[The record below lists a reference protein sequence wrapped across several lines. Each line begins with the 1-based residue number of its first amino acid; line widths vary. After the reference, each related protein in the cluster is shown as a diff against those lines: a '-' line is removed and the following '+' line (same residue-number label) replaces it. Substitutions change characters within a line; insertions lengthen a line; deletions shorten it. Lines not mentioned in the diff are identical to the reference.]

1 MLRAVSRRWR
11 WRRRRRQRRQA
22 APLCIICVINID
34 SAFWWSTL
42 PSQSLSLSLSI
53 AFLSGELKRFT
64 GEFATSGNSTQI
76 ASAIY
81 LCRVPDASQRSGRHK
96 SRSYGTSCKCNKALV
111 DLRVACKTAFFVVL
125 REREWKAS
133 EQVGVSKQICQ
144 KGQMCW
150 QHSCQNGTTSEV
162 NPLWLLWIW
171 ESKETRMN
179 KQMCQSGQ
187 MRNQRSCQN
196 EITSE
201 ISLSKVKQAE
211 IATICAKYCQIR
223 YES

>member
-42 PSQSLSLSLSI
+42 PSQWLSLSLSI

-150 QHSCQNGTTSEV
+150 QRSCQNGT
-162 NPLWLLWIW
+162 
-171 ESKETRMN
+171 R
-179 KQMCQSGQ
+179 
-187 MRNQRSCQN
+187 
-196 EITSE
+196 SE
-201 ISLSKVKQAE
+201 ISLSKAKVDKTKLQAKQQSKEDSRQE
-211 IATICAKYCQIR
+211 IATVIVNILCRAAIL
-223 YES
+223 SILLLDLAIL